1 MATSRF
7 IKDRGLSF
15 RMGVTVFLN
24 GLIYVVLILAIWWI
38 LGRSTA
44 GAILALLISV
54 GIFFFQ
60 WYFSDS
66 IALKSMRA
74 RVVTPE
80 EAPELHVMV
89 DRLCQLADSTKPRV
103 AYSDSPVPNAFATG
117 RSPQHSVVC
126 VTRGLLEQ
134 LEPAEVESVLAH
146 ELSHVAHRDVTVM
159 TVAGVTGVV
168 AGLMMRSFLYSG
180 GRGRGNSNTGGIP
193 IQLAIMLVGVV
204 VYALSFV
211 LIRVLSRYRELAAD
225 RAAAYLTGSPSTLAS
240 ALTKISGEMGRIPA
254 QDLRAASGANHLAL
268 VPAINGRDVVQLLST
283 HPSLEQRLAQLQ
295 RISEDL
301 SRPM

>member
-15 RMGVTVFLN
+15 RMGLTVFLN

-44 GAILALLISV
+44 GAVGALLISV

-117 RSPQHSVVC
+117 RSPNHSVVC

>member
-15 RMGVTVFLN
+15 RMGLTVFLN

-38 LGRSTA
+38 LGRSAA

-117 RSPQHSVVC
+117 RSPDHSVVC

-193 IQLAIMLVGVV
+193 IQLAMMLVGVV